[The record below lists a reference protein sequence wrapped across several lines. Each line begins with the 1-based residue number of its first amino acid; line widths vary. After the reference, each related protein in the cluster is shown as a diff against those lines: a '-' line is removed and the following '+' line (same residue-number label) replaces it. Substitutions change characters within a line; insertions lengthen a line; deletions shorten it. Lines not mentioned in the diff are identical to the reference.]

1 MKHRKL
7 VVTGGLG
14 FIGSNLVESLALEN
28 EVTIIARVTGEYYC
42 KVFLPICCCD
52 DLWNA
57 VQ

>member
-28 EVTIIARVTGEYYC
+28 EVTIIAKVTGEYLLQI
-42 KVFLPICCCD
+42 LPGPP
-52 DLWNA
+52 WF
-57 VQ
+57 